1 MVQDALDHKFDL
13 LITKSVSRFA
23 RNTVDS
29 LTTIRQ
35 LKEHG
40 VEVYFEKENIWTF
53 DSKGEFL
60 ITLMSSLAQEE
71 SRSISENI
79 TWGIRKGFEA
89 GKGMTDWRRRLGY
102 TVDVAGN
109 PIIDEEQAEIV
120 REIFRLY
127 LTGLSERAIA
137 STLMKMGIKTSSGKS
152 TWTQT
157 GIRIIL
163 ENEKYKGDSRLQKT
177 YTTSYLTKK
186 CAKNNGVLPQYYV
199 ENSHPA
205 IISPEIFDLAQS
217 ERERRKME
225 GTRYTAKGV
234 FSSRIK
240 CGTCGCWYGRKVW
253 HSNKKYRKVIYQCN
267 HKYLGR
273 KKNDPDRKTC
283 RTPNLTEDE
292 IKELFITAVNILIGQ
307 KTEVAKSV
315 EDIRRSLY
323 DTGDLEKKQKA
334 IYTEM
339 TEISKSAADYAAQ
352 NAVNPSTQEDYI
364 KKYNEMVER
373 YQAVKAQYEEL
384 AKEIQ
389 HRRAGDQLIVN
400 FKKTLLKQGIISEFD
415 ENLWG
420 ALIDNVTAYSDD
432 NIVFTFRDGTEIKV
446 GK

>member
-40 VEVYFEKENIWTF
+40 VEVFFEKENIWTF

-89 GKGMTDWRRRLGY
+89 GKGMTDWRRMLGY
-102 TVDVAGN
+102 TVDIAGN

-225 GTRYTAKGV
+225 
-234 FSSRIK
+234 
-240 CGTCGCWYGRKVW
+240 
-253 HSNKKYRKVIYQCN
+253 
-267 HKYLGR
+267 
-273 KKNDPDRKTC
+273 
-283 RTPNLTEDE
+283 
-292 IKELFITAVNILIGQ
+292 
-307 KTEVAKSV
+307 
-315 EDIRRSLY
+315 
-323 DTGDLEKKQKA
+323 
-334 IYTEM
+334 
-339 TEISKSAADYAAQ
+339 
-352 NAVNPSTQEDYI
+352 
-364 KKYNEMVER
+364 
-373 YQAVKAQYEEL
+373 
-384 AKEIQ
+384 
-389 HRRAGDQLIVN
+389 
-400 FKKTLLKQGIISEFD
+400 
-415 ENLWG
+415 
-420 ALIDNVTAYSDD
+420 
-432 NIVFTFRDGTEIKV
+432 
-446 GK
+446 